1 MLPLDAILVRLYFCK
16 EVVMIYNAAWVGGV
30 PGGPIPCNKSGIKEV
45 YLRERQGVRAEIR
58 GRGRQMGAE
67 P

>member
-16 EVVMIYNAAWVGGV
+16 EVVLIYNAAWVGGV

-45 YLRERQGVRAEIR
+45 YLRERQGVRA
-58 GRGRQMGAE
+58 
-67 P
+67 